1 MGGHEGRGALLWM
14 IGALLVASLALIGLA
29 IH

>member
-14 IGALLVASLALIGLA
+14 VGALLVALGMAALAFL
-29 IH
+29 